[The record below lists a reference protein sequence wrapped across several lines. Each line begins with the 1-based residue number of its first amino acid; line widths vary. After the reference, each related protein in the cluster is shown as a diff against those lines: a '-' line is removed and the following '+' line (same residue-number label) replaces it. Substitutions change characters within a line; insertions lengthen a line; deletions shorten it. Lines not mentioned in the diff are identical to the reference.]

1 MLVVLLTA
9 ALLSLFSMYVIRG
22 SVLKQATDDSRSDF
36 SSQIVRVQKHLN
48 ASNLTGTDQ
57 YQQLVSNL
65 ASELQ
70 SNGSSNLVGVYLMER
85 DAADS
90 AERGFV
96 PVSTEPEYSNL
107 VSSSMRNRM
116 RADTSGLIYYQP
128 VRIPRTSGGTPGAV
142 LGSVISSNNMV
153 SLEVFALY
161 SYQSQ
166 QQALSQIQINMLMVC
181 VALSVLIGMI
191 IFLVMR
197 SVITPVRR
205 VALATEIM
213 ASGTFD
219 ARVAV
224 DRADEIGVLQ
234 KSFNEMAESLE
245 NQIEELEKPG
255 ICNAASFRTS
265 AMN

>member
-142 LGSVISSNNMV
+142 LGSVISSNNMG

-161 SYQSQ
+161 SYQCS
-166 QQALSQIQINMLMVC
+166 S
-181 VALSVLIGMI
+181 
-191 IFLVMR
+191 
-197 SVITPVRR
+197 RR
-205 VALATEIM
+205 
-213 ASGTFD
+213 
-219 ARVAV
+219 
-224 DRADEIGVLQ
+224 
-234 KSFNEMAESLE
+234 
-245 NQIEELEKPG
+245 
-255 ICNAASFRTS
+255 
-265 AMN
+265 

>member
-142 LGSVISSNNMV
+142 LGSVISSNNMG

-213 ASGTFD
+213 ASGTF
-219 ARVAV
+219 APAWRWTGPM
-224 DRADEIGVLQ
+224 R
-234 KSFNEMAESLE
+234 
-245 NQIEELEKPG
+245 
-255 ICNAASFRTS
+255 
-265 AMN
+265 